1 MGSGAASVL
10 LSATA
15 AEAAATFVPK
25 DQELHLL
32 RRATYGPTPA
42 TLAEIRKMGTDTWLD
57 RQLKPSSIDDQA
69 CDRLIQSRFPRL
81 RWSIVQAT
89 NTLDFGWDLMFD
101 LSVSTLARAAW
112 SERQLL
118 EVMVDFWSNHLN
130 VTNPSDGVWS
140 TRHDY
145 DQTVIRKH
153 ALGKYTD
160 MLVASATHPA
170 MMVYLN
176 NAESTKDQPNEN
188 YGRELLELHSVG
200 VDAGYS
206 EEEMYDSAL
215 IMTGFGIDWD
225 TYLFQYYPGWHHT
238 GNVRVL
244 GWSSSNTKDNGY
256 DTGLKYVRY
265 LAHHPATARR
275 IAEKLC
281 ERFVS
286 DEPPASLVTLL
297 AKTYLK
303 SDTAIVPVLRELFA
317 SKAFADSIGQK
328 VRRPREDI
336 VATLR
341 ALGMGPDPSGGTEG
355 MQGLYWMISDLGDS
369 PLGWSQPNGY
379 PDTADAWRSAGGSL
393 GRWNGHMSLAAHWW
407 PSELSL
413 PDLRKHLLPKKLP
426 KTHGDLIDALSKRL
440 VLRTLSTSHR
450 AAVLGFLGVG
460 ANAPL
465 GQDSDAVNYRLS
477 SVVSLI
483 LDSPYF
489 QVR

>member
-1 MGSGAASVL
+1 ML
-10 LSATA
+10 LSATP
-15 AEAAATFVPK
+15 AEASASFAPK
-25 DQELHLL
+25 DQGLHLL
-32 RRATYGPTPA
+32 RRATHGPTPA
-42 TLAEIRKMGTDTWLD
+42 TLAEIRKMGADKWLD
-57 RQLKPSSIDDQA
+57 QQLKPGSINDQA
-69 CDRLIQSRFPRL
+69 CEKLIKSRFPRL
-81 RWSIVQAT
+81 QWSIVQAT

-101 LSVSTLARAAW
+101 LGVASIARATW
-112 SERQLL
+112 SKRQLL

-145 DQTVIRKH
+145 DRTVIRKH
-153 ALGKYTD
+153 ALGKYSD
-160 MLVASATHPA
+160 MLVASATHPS

-200 VDAGYS
+200 VEAGYS
-206 EEEMYDSAL
+206 EEEMYNSTL
-215 IMTGFGIDWD
+215 IMTGFAIDWD
-225 TYLFQYYPGWHHT
+225 TYLFKYYPDWHYT
-238 GNVRVL
+238 GSVKVL
-244 GWSSSNTKDNGY
+244 GWSSSNSSENGR
-256 DTGLKYVRY
+256 DLGLKYVRY

-275 IAEKLC
+275 IARKLC
-281 ERFVS
+281 ERFVG
-286 DEPPASLVTLL
+286 DKPPAPLVTLL

-303 SDTAIVPVLRELFA
+303 NDTAIVPVLRALFA
-317 SKAFADSIGQK
+317 SKSFADSVGQK

-341 ALGMGPDPSGGTEG
+341 ALGMGPDKSGGTEG
-355 MQGLYWMISDLGDS
+355 MQGLYWMISDLGDL
-369 PLGWSQPNGY
+369 PLAWSQPNGY
-379 PDTADAWRSAGGSL
+379 PDTADAWRSAGSSL
-393 GRWNGHMSLAAHWW
+393 GRWNSHMSLAAHWW
-407 PSELSL
+407 PSQLSL

-426 KTHGDLIDALSKRL
+426 KTHGEMIDALAKRL
-440 VLRTLSTSHR
+440 VFRTLSSSHR
-450 AAVLGFLGVG
+450 AAVLGFVRKG

-465 GQDSDAVNYRLS
+465 SEGDNSVNNQLA